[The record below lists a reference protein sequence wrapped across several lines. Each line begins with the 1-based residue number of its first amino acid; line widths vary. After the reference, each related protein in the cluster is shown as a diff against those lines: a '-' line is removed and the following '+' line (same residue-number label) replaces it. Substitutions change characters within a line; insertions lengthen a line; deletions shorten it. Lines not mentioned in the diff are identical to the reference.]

1 MPGIFRT
8 GRGLDEI
15 KLTHQ
20 KSQFCDV
27 HLLEKVDLECLDC
40 YKYNLLFFEF
50 QIIEWREH
58 KKILKNFQPL
68 EKI

>member
-27 HLLEKVDLECLDC
+27 HLLEKVDLE
-40 YKYNLLFFEF
+40 
-50 QIIEWREH
+50 
-58 KKILKNFQPL
+58 
-68 EKI
+68 